1 LNQCG
6 VHMSRA
12 SIATNLC
19 LALLFAM
26 SAGSAKAATLYVNCG
41 GKGGLTSIGAALK
54 TLQYSEDHGPT
65 TINVAGACRENIL
78 IQNTDRLTLNALQG
92 ASITDASGGLKDL
105 IDINNSSGF
114 TLRGFTLTGGID
126 TVSCY
131 YQSHCLLVQ
140 NTISGGSGNAI
151 AV

>member
-1 LNQCG
+1 MR
-6 VHMSRA
+6 VVSVA
-12 SIATNLC
+12 SSLC
-19 LALLFAM
+19 AVLILAF

-105 IDINNSSGF
+105 IDIN
-114 TLRGFTLTGGID
+114 TLADLPCGASR
-126 TVSCY
+126 
-131 YQSHCLLVQ
+131 
-140 NTISGGSGNAI
+140 
-151 AV
+151 